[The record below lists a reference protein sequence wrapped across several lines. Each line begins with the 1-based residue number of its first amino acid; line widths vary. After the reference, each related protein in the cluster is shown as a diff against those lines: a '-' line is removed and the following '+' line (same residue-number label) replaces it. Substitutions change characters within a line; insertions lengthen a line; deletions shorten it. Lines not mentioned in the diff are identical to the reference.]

1 MLEMAIYRAPRAPH
15 PADRKPI
22 SPVAR
27 QHMDEALRLLNGD
40 TPGLTGEDALAERER
55 LRRED
60 AARDAVQSELLLH
73 CAPSPREATEST
85 RGQGGELNLNEAA
98 SHSAPGDGS
107 SWPTADAG
115 NSDPVSLVDSAA
127 GSY

>member
-1 MLEMAIYRAPRAPH
+1 MAIYRAPRAPH
-15 PADRKPI
+15 PAGRKTI
-22 SPVAR
+22 SPVVR
-27 QHMDEALRLLNGD
+27 QHMNEALRLLNGD

-60 AARDAVQSELLLH
+60 AARDAVQCELLLH
-73 CAPSPREATEST
+73 CAPSPLEATEST
-85 RGQGGELNLNEAA
+85 RGQGRVLNLNEAA

-107 SWPTADAG
+107 SWPTPDAG
-115 NSDPVSLVDSAA
+115 NSGPVPLVDSAA